1 MLDVYSESYQYARSA
16 KHKMQYV
23 NVVSTSEGGRFGY
36 RGMNVQIRFRD
47 MMWRAFSWLRISQLH
62 GSDVSWKF
70 SNSWGC

>member
-47 MMWRAFSWLRISQLH
+47 MM
-62 GSDVSWKF
+62 
-70 SNSWGC
+70 